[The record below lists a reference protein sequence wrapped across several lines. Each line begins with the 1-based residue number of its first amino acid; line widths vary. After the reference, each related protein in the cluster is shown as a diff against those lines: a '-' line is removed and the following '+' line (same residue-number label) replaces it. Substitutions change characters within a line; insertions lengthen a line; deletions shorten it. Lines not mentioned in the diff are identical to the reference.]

1 MWLPYWLH
9 TFMLLIAYVC
19 FWIYHHI
26 CCYMLTSICTTMDN
40 EFYQLI
46 GSLLPACWER
56 VASLL
61 PACWERV
68 GCLYTPKVA
77 PIWCNVSYDD
87 MYRYQIFIHSD
98 SLPCGSI
105 LAPMWLHIG
114 SHVAPYWL
122 HTFVLLIAYVCGWIY
137 HDIRYYMLISICTSI
152 YIHYG

>member
-9 TFMLLIAYVC
+9 TFVLLIAYVC

-105 LAPMWLHIG
+105 LAPYFRALNSLRLWLDL
-114 SHVAPYWL
+114 PRY
-122 HTFVLLIAYVCGWIY
+122 TLLYVDINLYFDLYSLWITNF
-137 HDIRYYMLISICTSI
+137 TS
-152 YIHYG
+152 